1 MFIDLTPEQRALR
14 DELRGYFAG
23 LASPAERAEMLTERH
38 GAAYHA
44 VVRRMGRDGW
54 LGVGWPVR
62 YGGRGFGPLEQQIF
76 ADEAARA
83 DVPLPAVTLQTV
95 GPTLQ
100 EHGTPWQQ
108 DFFLPKILAGEV
120 HFAIGYT
127 EPEAGTDLAALRTKA
142 VRDGEDYVVDGQK
155 IFTTG
160 AHAADYIWLAC
171 RTDPDAPRH
180 KGISILIVDT
190 SDPGFSWA
198 PIITHDGAHHVNATY
213 YSGVRVPA
221 RMRVGAENEGW
232 RLITTQ
238 LNHERVMLGPAGRI
252 AALHDRV
259 QAWAA
264 ARSLLGQPDVRRALA
279 RAAAVM
285 RVNELLNW
293 QVASGGIGPAAA
305 GGQASRVVP
314 SQGGS
319 GGTGP
324 PGRERASRASPT
336 VDVADASATKVFSS
350 EQLQVIG
357 QSLIEVAGRHA
368 DADPATA
375 DLLTW
380 LDVQLKRNIV
390 LTFGGGVNE
399 IQRELIATVG
409 LDLPR
414 APR

>member
-1 MFIDLTPEQRALR
+1 MFLDLTPDQLALR
-14 DELRGYFAG
+14 AELRAYFAS
-23 LASPAERAEMLTERH
+23 LMTPAERAELLTERH
-38 GAAYHA
+38 GAVYCD

-62 YGGRGFGPLEQQIF
+62 YGGRGFGQVEQQIF

-100 EHGTPWQQ
+100 GYGTPWQQ
-108 DFFLPKILAGEV
+108 DFFLPRILSGQV

-127 EPEAGTDLAALRTKA
+127 EPEAGTDLASLRTRA
-142 VRDGEDYVVDGQK
+142 VLVKGGGEAGGEEYVVDGQK

-171 RTDPDAPRH
+171 RTDPDAPKH
-180 KGISILIVDT
+180 KGITILIVDT
-190 SDPGFSWA
+190 TDPGFSWT
-198 PIITHDGAHHVNATY
+198 PIITHDGAHHVDATY
-213 YSGVRVPA
+213 YSGVRVPV

-259 QAWAA
+259 RAWAA
-264 ARSLLGQPDVRRALA
+264 ERALLTRPDLARALA

-293 QVASGGIGPAAA
+293 QVAAA
-305 GGQASRVVP
+305 P
-314 SQGGS
+314 SL
-319 GGTGP
+319 
-324 PGRERASRASPT
+324 
-336 VDVADASATKVFSS
+336 DVADASATKVFSS
-350 EQLQVIG
+350 EQLQVLG
-357 QSLIEVAGRHA
+357 QELAEVVGRHA
-368 DADPATA
+368 DPADPDTA
-375 DLLTW
+375 ALMTW
-380 LDVQLKRNIV
+380 LDTQLKRNTV

-399 IQRELIATVG
+399 VQRELIATAG
-409 LDLPR
+409 LGLPR

>member
-1 MFIDLTPEQRALR
+1 MFVDLTPEQLALR
-14 DELRGYFAG
+14 DQLRRYFSG
-23 LASPAERAEMLTERH
+23 LMSPAERAELLTERH
-38 GAAYHA
+38 GAVYRD

-54 LGVGWPVR
+54 LGVGWPAS
-62 YGGRGFGPLEQQIF
+62 YGGRGFGQVEQQIF

-100 EHGTPWQQ
+100 AHGTAEQK
-108 DFFLPKILAGEV
+108 DFFLPRILAGEV

-127 EPEAGTDLAALRTKA
+127 EPEAGTDLAALRTRA
-142 VRDGEDYVVDGQK
+142 VRRGDEYVVDGQK

-160 AHAADYIWLAC
+160 AHEADYIWLAC

-190 SDPGFSWA
+190 ADPGYSWS

-213 YSGVRVPA
+213 YSGVRVPVA
-221 RMRVGAENEGW
+221 MRVGAENEGW

-252 AALHDRV
+252 GVLHDRV
-259 QAWAA
+259 REWAA
-264 ARSLLGQPDVRRALA
+264 ARSLLSRPDLRRALA
-279 RAAAVM
+279 RASAVT

-293 QVASGGIGPAAA
+293 QVAAES
-305 GGQASRVVP
+305 
-314 SQGGS
+314 
-319 GGTGP
+319 
-324 PGRERASRASPT
+324 E
-336 VDVADASATKVFSS
+336 VDVADASVTKVFSS
-350 EQLQVIG
+350 EQVQQIG
-357 QSLIEVAGRHA
+357 QELAEVVGRHG
-368 DADPATA
+368 DPAEPGTA
-375 DLLTW
+375 DLMTW
-380 LDVQLKRNIV
+380 LDVQLKRNTV

-399 IQRELIATVG
+399 IQRELVATAG
-409 LDLPR
+409 LGLPR